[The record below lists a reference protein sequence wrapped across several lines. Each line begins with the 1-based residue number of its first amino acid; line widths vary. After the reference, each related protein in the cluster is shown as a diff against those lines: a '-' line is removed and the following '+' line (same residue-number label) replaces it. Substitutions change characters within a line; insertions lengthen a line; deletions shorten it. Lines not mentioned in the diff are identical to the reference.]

1 MIRVIQEENNRY
13 KEHNVRKQGIIEKL
27 QRKYIKAKVRTSYWT
42 KKFKFQKA
50 KVTVLKQKVKAL
62 KEQASPSGTRLNILA
77 NAITLC
83 YGC

>member
-1 MIRVIQEENNRY
+1 MQEENNRY
-13 KEHNVRKQGIIEKL
+13 KKHNVRRQGIIEKL
-27 QRKYIKAKVRTSYWT
+27 QTKYIKVKFRTGYWT

-83 YGC
+83 